1 MVETM
6 AGTGLRAALLVML
19 LGGGFA
25 LWGCGSD
32 GFWRTERG
40 RREAADLRAERDR
53 EVAQMEGKP
62 VEPRVTPGTVEVKA
76 ALAGKPGAEVSAEP
90 KESRPRPAWVVTHR
104 SGRYPL
110 SRFITGVGLCRR
122 SAGGGYEPPVVAAER
137 ARDAVARNIR
147 VRIRSEYRSAAK
159 LVTEMRTGKTEVKED
174 TTALAEEI
182 RSTADLMLEGVQI
195 VDRWYD
201 EKDGTC
207 WALAAM
213 DRMVAGENILDRMK
227 QLRREMVKERELGR
241 MSQGKGSRVKTVAHY
256 SRARKASLARL
267 AYRSQLRVVAPDL
280 ARGLPEPV
288 GDDDLIGLWRE
299 ASLARDALRTGVAV
313 FVEDDGGSVVSSRR
327 GASFSTMLRGLELNT
342 VKLPPAPAA
351 SYSALRRLDVG
362 SLRRWVGEGADCVLL
377 ANLGAQ
383 FVQDAKLGGMT
394 VYFYRGKGEAVVLDL
409 SDGGV
414 IGEAGFAYSPA
425 THTGKADRAR
435 AKEAALSKAAAQ
447 LGKMIERELAKAFCA
462 AE

>member
-1 MVETM
+1 M
-6 AGTGLRAALLVML
+6 AGIGLRATLLAML
-19 LGGGFA
+19 LGGGLA

-32 GFWRTERG
+32 GFWRTEQG

-62 VEPRVTPGTVEVKA
+62 VEPRVTPSAAGAKA
-76 ALAGKPGAEVSAEP
+76 APVGKVRAELPAES
-90 KESRPRPAWVVTHR
+90 KESRPRPEWVATHR
-104 SGRYPL
+104 SSGFPL
-110 SRFITGVGLCRR
+110 SRYITGVGSCRK
-122 SAGGGYEPPVVAAER
+122 SAGGEHEAPAVAAER

-147 VRIRSEYRSAAK
+147 VRIRSEYTSAAK
-159 LVTEMRTGKTEVKED
+159 LVTEMRTGKTEVKTD

-182 RSTADLMLEGVQI
+182 SSTADLMLEGVQI

-213 DRMVAGENILDRMK
+213 DRRVAGENILDRMK
-227 QLRREMVKERELGR
+227 QLRREMVKERELGGMFR
-241 MSQGKGSRVKTVAHY
+241 AKGRRVKAVAHY

-280 ARGLPEPV
+280 ARGLPAAV
-288 GDDDLIGLWRE
+288 GDDDLIGLWHE
-299 ASLARDALRTGVAV
+299 AALARDALHTGVVV
-313 FVEDDGGSVVSSRR
+313 FVEGDGGSVVSSRR

-342 VKLPPAPAA
+342 VKLPPPPAA
-351 SYSALRRLDVG
+351 SYAALRRLDIG
-362 SLRRWVGEGADCVLL
+362 RLREWVGGGADCVLL

-383 FVQDAKLGGMT
+383 FVQDAKLGTMT

-414 IGEAGFAYSPA
+414 IAEAGFAYSPT

-435 AKEAALSKAAAQ
+435 AKEGALSKAATQ
-447 LGKMIERELAKAFCA
+447 LRKMIERDLAKALSA